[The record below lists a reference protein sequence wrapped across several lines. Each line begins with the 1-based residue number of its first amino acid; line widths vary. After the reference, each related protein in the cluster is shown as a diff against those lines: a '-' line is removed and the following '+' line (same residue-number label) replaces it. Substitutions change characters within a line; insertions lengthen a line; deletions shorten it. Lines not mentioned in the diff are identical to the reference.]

1 MCTPAERALRARGA
15 WPHTANQSVMIDEA
29 HARKFADE
37 WVRAWNA
44 HDLDQIM
51 SHYDD
56 EVVLVSPVAA
66 RLLGDPSGRVSGKAA
81 LRAYFRRGLEA
92 YPQLRFELLDVMW
105 GLDSVVLYYTNQK
118 GSRTGE
124 YMELT
129 PTGRVSRVVANYNG

>member
-1 MCTPAERALRARGA
+1 ML
-15 WPHTANQSVMIDEA
+15 DEA
-29 HARKFADE
+29 HARQFADE

-44 HDLDQIM
+44 HDLDRIM
-51 SHYDD
+51 AHYDD
-56 EVVLVSPVAA
+56 DVVLVSPVAA
-66 RLLGDPSGRVSGKAA
+66 RLLADPSGRVSGKAA
-81 LRAYFRRGLEA
+81 LRSYFQRGLEA

-105 GLDSVVLYYTNQK
+105 GLDSVVLYYVNQK

>member
-1 MCTPAERALRARGA
+1 ML
-15 WPHTANQSVMIDEA
+15 DEA
-29 HARKFADE
+29 RARKFADE

-51 SHYDD
+51 AHYDD
-56 EVVLVSPVAA
+56 EVVLESPIAA
-66 RLLGDPSGRVSGKAA
+66 RLLGDPSGRVSGKSA
-81 LRAYFRRGLEA
+81 LRAYFRQGLTA

-105 GLDSVVLYYTNQK
+105 GLDSVVLYYVNQK

>member
-1 MCTPAERALRARGA
+1 
-15 WPHTANQSVMIDEA
+15 MIDEA
-29 HARKFADE
+29 RARTFADE

-44 HDLDQIM
+44 HDLDQVM
-51 SHYDD
+51 AHYDD
-56 EVVLVSPVAA
+56 DVVLVSPVAA

-81 LRAYFRRGLEA
+81 LRSYFQRGLEA
-92 YPQLRFELLDVMW
+92 FPRLRFELLDVMW
-105 GLDSVVLYYTNQK
+105 GLDSVVLYYINQK

>member
-1 MCTPAERALRARGA
+1 
-15 WPHTANQSVMIDEA
+15 MIDEA

>member
-1 MCTPAERALRARGA
+1 
-15 WPHTANQSVMIDEA
+15 MIDEA
-29 HARKFADE
+29 QARKFADE